1 MNEELERGETPEAEG
16 DGAPGQETLK
26 PKRSTFI
33 ELYEWL
39 ECSVH
44 GIILVL
50 LIFTFVARTSMVSGS
65 SMVPTLHEGDML
77 ITSRLFYTPKQ
88 GDIVVA
94 TMPFRNNE
102 PIVKRVI
109 ALGGQ
114 EVNIDFT
121 EGTVYVDGVE
131 LEEHYVNS
139 KTNRSYD
146 IEFPIVV
153 PEGELFLLGD
163 NRNASQDS
171 RSSEIG
177 TVDERYIFGKVVFR
191 VFPFEQMGKVE

>member
-1 MNEELERGETPEAEG
+1 
-16 DGAPGQETLK
+16 
-26 PKRSTFI
+26 
-33 ELYEWL
+33 
-39 ECSVH
+39 
-44 GIILVL
+44 
-50 LIFTFVARTSMVSGS
+50 
-65 SMVPTLHEGDML
+65 
-77 ITSRLFYTPKQ
+77 
-88 GDIVVA
+88 
-94 TMPFRNNE
+94 MPFRNNE

-177 TVDERYIFGKVVFR
+177 TVDERYIFGKVVYR

>member
-1 MNEELERGETPEAEG
+1 MDERQDQGAEPGPENG
-16 DGAPGQETLK
+16 NLTGK
-26 PKRSTFI
+26 MKKNYFN
-33 ELYEWL
+33 ELYEWV
-39 ECSVH
+39 ECSVF
-44 GIILVL
+44 GIVFVL
-50 LIFTFVARTSMVSGS
+50 LVFTFVARTSLVSGD

-94 TMPFRNNE
+94 TMPFRNGE

-109 ALGGQ
+109 AVGGQ
-114 EVNIDFT
+114 EVNIDFE

-131 LEEHYVNS
+131 LEEGYVNS
-139 KTNRSYD
+139 RTNRQYD
-146 IEFPIVV
+146 IEFPLVV

-177 TVDERYIFGKVVFR
+177 TVDERYIFGRVIFR
-191 VFPFEQMGKVE
+191 VFPFDDFGAVNG